1 MMDVIEMLSELEEII
16 EKGFEI
22 PVVKKTFIDKEKVMS
37 LINDIS
43 LQLPDEIRVA
53 KSIAEDSKK
62 IINDA
67 QKQADAKI
75 KEAEHKIMGLV
86 DEHEITKQ
94 ATANANDIISKAQKD
109 GREIKLAAIKFA
121 DDLLERV
128 ESDVKS
134 VTDKIRQGR
143 ESLRQ

>member
-1 MMDVIEMLSELEEII
+1 ME
-16 EKGFEI
+16 
-22 PVVKKTFIDKEKVMS
+22 

-43 LQLPDEIRVA
+43 LQLPDELRVA
-53 KSIAEDSKK
+53 KSIAEDSKR
-62 IINDA
+62 IISDA

-109 GREIKLAAIKFA
+109 GREIKLAAIKYA

-128 ESDVKS
+128 ETDVKS
-134 VTDKIRQGR
+134 VNEKIKQCR
-143 ESLRQ
+143 EGLRQ

>member
-1 MMDVIEMLSELEEII
+1 MDVIEMLSELEEII

-22 PVVKKTFIDKEKVMS
+22 PIVKKTFIDKEEVLS

-43 LQLPDEIRVA
+43 LQLPDELRVA
-53 KSIAEDSKK
+53 KSIAEDSKR

-121 DDLLERV
+121 DELLERV
-128 ESDVKS
+128 ENDVKAMS
-134 VTDKIRQGR
+134 EKLRQGR
-143 ESLRQ
+143 ENLRQ

>member
-1 MMDVIEMLSELEEII
+1 MDVIEMLSELEEII

-22 PVVKKTFIDKEKVMS
+22 PVIKKTFIDKEKVMS

-43 LQLPDEIRVA
+43 LQLPDELRVA
-53 KSIAEDSKK
+53 KSIAEDSKR

-121 DDLLERV
+121 DELLERV
-128 ESDVKS
+128 ETDVKS
-134 VTDKIRQGR
+134 VGDKLRQGR
-143 ESLRQ
+143 ENLRQ

>member
-1 MMDVIEMLSELEEII
+1 MDVIEMLSELEEII

-22 PVVKKTFIDKEKVMS
+22 PLVKKTFIDKETVMS

-43 LQLPDEIRVA
+43 LQLPDELRVA

-62 IINDA
+62 IIADA
-67 QKQADAKI
+67 QRQADAKI

-86 DEHEITKQ
+86 DEHEITRQ

-121 DDLLERV
+121 DELLERV
-128 ESDVKS
+128 EGDVKS
-134 VTDKIRQGR
+134 VGDKFRQGR
-143 ESLRQ
+143 ENLRQ

>member
-1 MMDVIEMLSELEEII
+1 MDVIEMLSELEEII

-22 PVVKKTFIDKEKVMS
+22 PVIKKTFIDKEAVMS

-43 LQLPDEIRVA
+43 LQLPDELRVA
-53 KSIAEDSKK
+53 KSIAEDSKR

-121 DDLLERV
+121 DELLERV
-128 ESDVKS
+128 ETDVKS
-134 VTDKIRQGR
+134 VGDKLRQGR
-143 ESLRQ
+143 ENLRQ

>member
-1 MMDVIEMLSELEEII
+1 MDVIEMLSELEEII

-22 PVVKKTFIDKEKVMS
+22 PLVKKTFIDKETVMS

-43 LQLPDEIRVA
+43 LQLPDELRVA

-62 IINDA
+62 IIADA
-67 QKQADAKI
+67 QRQADAKI

-86 DEHEITKQ
+86 DEHEITRQ

-121 DDLLERV
+121 DELLERV
-128 ESDVKS
+128 ENDVKAMS
-134 VTDKIRQGR
+134 DKLRQGR
-143 ESLRQ
+143 ENLRQ

>member
-1 MMDVIEMLSELEEII
+1 MDVIELLSELEEII

-22 PVVKKTFIDKEKVMS
+22 PIVKIDKERVMEI
-37 LINDIS
+37 INDIS
-43 LQLPDEIRVA
+43 LQLPDELRVA
-53 KSIAEDSKK
+53 KSIAEDSKR
-62 IINDA
+62 IIQDA

-75 KEAEHKIMGLV
+75 KEAEHKIMALV

-109 GREIKLAAIKFA
+109 GREIKLAAIKYA

-128 ESDVKS
+128 ETDVKI
-134 VTDKIRQGR
+134 VNEKIKQCR
-143 ESLRQ
+143 EGLRQ